1 MKNGDDNFVA
11 EISALGQ
18 ALADPI
24 RARMLAMI
32 AGGRAYCDLP
42 ECGVPVDAEETARQ
56 GICVCEFVAYFGMS
70 QSKISYHLRKLKDAG
85 LIKETRCG
93 KWRFY
98 SLRREVIDEAPPRLA
113 RYLGTP
119 EG

>member
-24 RARMLAMI
+24 WVRMLAMM
-32 AGGRAYCDLP
+32 AGGRACCDLP
-42 ECGVPVDAEETARQ
+42 ECGVPVDAEETARR
-56 GICVCEFVAYFGMS
+56 GICVCEFVGYFGIS